1 MAEVA
6 GGNAEGS
13 ESQKWTMILRSLTE
27 QAAPVRSVE
36 PPAAHTRFMSDADR
50 EVYAGEF
57 QRAAAVVNVVTTLSH
72 MQPIFA
78 GAVRAQQEDVI
89 SRLLT
94 EAQDACANMA
104 LVRQR
109 ALARHMDP
117 ADKPATR
124 RPRRKTSED

>member
-6 GGNAEGS
+6 GGNAENDGTQS
-13 ESQKWTMILRSLTE
+13 LWTMTIQR
-27 QAAPVRSVE
+27 AN
-36 PPAAHTRFMSDADR
+36 PPAAHTQFMSDADR
-50 EVYAGEF
+50 EVYAIEF
-57 QRAAAVVNVVTTLSH
+57 QRAAACVGAVTTLSH
-72 MQPIFA
+72 MQSIVA
-78 GAVRAQQEDVI
+78 GSVRAQQEDVI

-104 LVRQR
+104 RCR
-109 ALARHMDP
+109 TSALARHMDP